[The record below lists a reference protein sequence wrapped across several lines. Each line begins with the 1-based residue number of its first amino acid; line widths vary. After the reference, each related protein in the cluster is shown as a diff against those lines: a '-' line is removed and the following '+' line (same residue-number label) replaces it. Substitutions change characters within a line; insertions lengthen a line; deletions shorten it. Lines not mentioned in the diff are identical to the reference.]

1 MRHLF
6 IIALALFFLS
16 SCNNGERTKV
26 VVCIPVY
33 GQSLA
38 LGEDA
43 ELITDIDKLSERSNG
58 RILSEGLGNKFGYYE
73 DQGVKQWVKRVI
85 GYNKRRFENSAY
97 SMAESLSANLGND
110 TIVCTFA
117 GGRGGTAISN
127 LVKGTYPYQ
136 RFLDNIKCS
145 YEEAVRKGWEFYVP
159 AICWMQG
166 ESDMFDY
173 TRVDYK
179 QMLKQFSLD
188 INKDIK
194 AITSQEQDVRI
205 ICYQTGCLSICWKYN
220 PNDYDCYEASIAES
234 QMELVRDDSLFV
246 AGTPVYPFN
255 FVRERLHLDG
265 EGQRSVGKL
274 HAQTALDI
282 IRTGHSERGLYP
294 INIRP
299 METDVVVSFNK
310 KIQLDTCH
318 VTKANNY
325 GFSVITPQGN
335 DIAKQVALMDSAVII
350 SCTQPTNGCSVRYG
364 VIGIQGKTGRTSG
377 ARGNIKSSDNNED
390 KSEWCY
396 IFSLL
401 LAD

>member
-145 YEEAVRKGWEFYVP
+145 YEEAVRKG
-159 AICWMQG
+159 
-166 ESDMFDY
+166 
-173 TRVDYK
+173 
-179 QMLKQFSLD
+179 
-188 INKDIK
+188 
-194 AITSQEQDVRI
+194 
-205 ICYQTGCLSICWKYN
+205 
-220 PNDYDCYEASIAES
+220 
-234 QMELVRDDSLFV
+234 
-246 AGTPVYPFN
+246 
-255 FVRERLHLDG
+255 
-265 EGQRSVGKL
+265 
-274 HAQTALDI
+274 
-282 IRTGHSERGLYP
+282 
-294 INIRP
+294 
-299 METDVVVSFNK
+299 
-310 KIQLDTCH
+310 
-318 VTKANNY
+318 
-325 GFSVITPQGN
+325 
-335 DIAKQVALMDSAVII
+335 
-350 SCTQPTNGCSVRYG
+350 
-364 VIGIQGKTGRTSG
+364 
-377 ARGNIKSSDNNED
+377 
-390 KSEWCY
+390 
-396 IFSLL
+396 
-401 LAD
+401 